1 MNDICNE
8 LQLRQQR
15 QRNLV
20 IFGLGESNN
29 DAEEVEAL
37 VCDVGVV
44 AAISAVYRVG
54 AVVENR
60 PRTPVIRFE
69 TEQNRDGVYNNL
81 RSLRGKQRWI
91 QISVVPDF
99 TKTQCQEEK
108 ATFKQGRIHGNP
120 VADGWAGAV
129 VRKPLSIQQ
138 CDGRTDGPTD
148 GPTDTAKCR
157 VACPRLKIAISF

>member
-60 PRTPVIRFE
+60 PRTLVVRFE
-69 TEQNRDGVYNNL
+69 TEQNRNGVYNNL
-81 RSLRGKQRWI
+81 RNLRGKQTGI
-91 QISVVPDF
+91 KFQ
-99 TKTQCQEEK
+99 
-108 ATFKQGRIHGNP
+108 
-120 VADGWAGAV
+120 
-129 VRKPLSIQQ
+129 
-138 CDGRTDGPTD
+138 
-148 GPTDTAKCR
+148 
-157 VACPRLKIAISF
+157 